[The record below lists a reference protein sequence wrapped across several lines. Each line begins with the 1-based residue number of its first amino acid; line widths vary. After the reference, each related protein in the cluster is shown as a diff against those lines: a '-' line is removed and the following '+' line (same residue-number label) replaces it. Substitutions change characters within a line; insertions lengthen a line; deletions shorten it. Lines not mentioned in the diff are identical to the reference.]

1 MKHTI
6 ENGVQQL
13 RAPAVVTKDT
23 SDGEAGDA
31 SAPGASK
38 KERTKVG
45 AVDRVQTSAD
55 LHFGCSATSWQ
66 TRRTHLSSGNAFGLD
81 AEHMALR
88 PYVNGP
94 LSLTMGPPCHTLRVH
109 WMQLGG
115 LQPLSGVKGTKGLNL
130 HRLLVPHK
138 RWPPWRAQQFSST
151 IVADAHPGLCSLTN
165 RGISACRPQGQTSA
179 SGRRRRTPTARR
191 TPT

>member
-1 MKHTI
+1 MA
-6 ENGVQQL
+6 QL
-13 RAPAVVTKDT
+13 QFLKSAVPNQRKAVEVAKDT

-45 AVDRVQTSAD
+45 AVDRVKTPAD

-81 AEHMALR
+81 AGHMALR

-94 LSLTMGPPCHTLRVH
+94 LSLTVGPPCHALRVH
-109 WMQLGG
+109 WMQLGE
-115 LQPLSGVKGTKGLNL
+115 LQPMSGVKGTKGLNL

-138 RWPPWRAQQFSST
+138 PVAALAST
-151 IVADAHPGLCSLTN
+151 AVFVDN
-165 RGISACRPQGQTSA
+165 
-179 SGRRRRTPTARR
+179 SGRCAPWAVFIDE
-191 TPT
+191 PWNFCL